1 MIKSSAL
8 LLVSTMIKISHGWK
22 ENSFSTVA
30 AFMQDRVRP
39 IPREVAM
46 RGWSRFA
53 DTGDNA
59 SAGNRV
65 PAGKAT
71 IVARHVAILASLQIN
86 FEVLAEWGT

>member
-1 MIKSSAL
+1 M
-8 LLVSTMIKISHGWK
+8 LVSTIIKIPHGWK

-30 AFMQDRVRP
+30 SVTPDRVRR

-46 RGWSRFA
+46 RSWSRFA

-59 SAGNRV
+59 LAGNCV
-65 PAGKAT
+65 PAGEAT

>member
-1 MIKSSAL
+1 
-8 LLVSTMIKISHGWK
+8 
-22 ENSFSTVA
+22 
-30 AFMQDRVRP
+30 
-39 IPREVAM
+39 M

>member
-1 MIKSSAL
+1 M
-8 LLVSTMIKISHGWK
+8 LVSTMINIPHGWK

-30 AFMQDRVRP
+30 ALMRDRVRP

-59 SAGNRV
+59 SLGNRV
-65 PAGKAT
+65 PAAGKAT

>member
-1 MIKSSAL
+1 MS
-8 LLVSTMIKISHGWK
+8 
-22 ENSFSTVA
+22 
-30 AFMQDRVRP
+30 
-39 IPREVAM
+39 
-46 RGWSRFA
+46 GWSRFA

-59 SAGNRV
+59 SPGNRV